1 MLKKSLAL
9 SLATLLLVLA
19 SPLSN
24 RAAERVTGPWDLA
37 KLKQTPAATWGERKG
52 LVQEVFYEGEPFGGK
67 PTRVFAY
74 YARPEKLDGK
84 LPAMVCVHGGGGKAF
99 AEWATLWAQRG
110 YVALAMDLAGVGPD
124 GKRLPDGGPGQG
136 DTEKFRAFT
145 DAEAKEMWTYHAV
158 AAVIRGHSL
167 LASRPEVDAG
177 RIGITGISWGGYLT
191 CIVSGLDDRLKVS
204 VPVYGCGFLHE
215 NSAWLGQFA
224 KLGPEQSAHWV
235 KFFDPSIYLPGVS
248 CPILFLNGTT
258 DFAYPL
264 DSYQKC
270 YRLVTAAPVTLG
282 ITPTLRHSH
291 LAGWAPVEIG
301 LFADSVL
308 SGGAPLPRLG
318 AMQTTGDTASA
329 SASFEAKMPITK
341 AQLHFAPAEGA
352 WQKRSWTSVDAVIK
366 GQEISAKLP
375 AAPRP
380 LVYFLTVT
388 DPRGATVSTPH
399 TVLGSA
405 VVK

>member
-1 MLKKSLAL
+1 MLKNSLILTLVTFLLSPTAL
-9 SLATLLLVLA
+9 S
-19 SPLSN
+19 SG

-52 LVQEVFYEGEPFGGK
+52 LVQEVFYEGEPFRGK

-74 YARPEKLDGK
+74 YSRPENFDGK

-110 YVALAMDLAGVGPD
+110 YAAIAMDLAGVGPD
-124 GKRLPDGGPGQG
+124 GKRLADGGPGQG
-136 DTEKFRAFT
+136 DTEKFRGFT
-145 DAEAKEMWTYHAV
+145 DAEAKELWTYHAV

-167 LASRPEVDAG
+167 LASRPEVDAA

-204 VPVYGCGFLHE
+204 VPVYGCGFLQE

-224 KLGPEQSAHWV
+224 KLGPEQSARWV
-235 KFFDPSIYLPGVS
+235 KFFDPSVYLPGVS

-291 LAGWAPVEIG
+291 QAGWAPVEIG

-308 SGGAPLPRLG
+308 RGGAPLPRLG

-329 SASFEAKMPITK
+329 SVEAKTPITK
-341 AQLHFAPAEGA
+341 AQLHFAKAEGV
-352 WQKRSWTSVDAVIK
+352 WQKRLWTSVDAVIK
-366 GQEISAKLP
+366 GAEISAHLP

-388 DPRGATVSTPH
+388 DHRGATVSTPH
-399 TVLGSA
+399 AVLGEGGA
-405 VVK
+405 K

>member
-1 MLKKSLAL
+1 MLKKSVVLSFAAL
-9 SLATLLLVLA
+9 VFSLAF
-19 SPLSN
+19 PLST

-37 KLKQTPAATWGERKG
+37 KLKQKPAATWGERKG

-74 YARPEKLDGK
+74 YARPDSGEGK

-110 YVALAMDLAGVGPD
+110 YAALAMDLAGVGPD
-124 GKRLPDGGPGQG
+124 GKRLADGGPGQG
-136 DTEKFRAFT
+136 DTEKFRVFT

-167 LASRPEVDAG
+167 LASRPEVDAA

-204 VPVYGCGFLHE
+204 VPVYGCGFLSE

-224 KLGPEQSAHWV
+224 KLGPEQSARWG
-235 KFFDPSIYLPGVS
+235 KFFDPSVYLPGVS

-291 LAGWAPVEIG
+291 PAGWAPIEIG

-308 SGGAPLPRLG
+308 RDGAPLPRLG
-318 AMQTTGDTASA
+318 AMQTTGETVSA
-329 SASFEAKMPITK
+329 NFEATVPVTK
-341 AQLHFAPAEGA
+341 AQLHFAKAEGV
-352 WQKRSWTSVDAVIK
+352 WQKRSWTSVDAMVE
-366 GQEISAKLP
+366 GQKITAKLP

-380 LVYFLTVT
+380 IVYFLTVT
-388 DPRGATVSTPH
+388 DDRRATVSTPH
-399 TVLGSA
+399 VLLGEA
-405 VVK
+405 AAK

>member
-1 MLKKSLAL
+1 MFMKPIVLAF
-9 SLATLLLVLA
+9 ATLLLSLA
-19 SPLSN
+19 SPLSA

-37 KLKQTPAATWGERKG
+37 KLKQTPTATWGERKG
-52 LVQEVFYEGEPFGGK
+52 LVQEVFYEGEPFAGK

-74 YARPEKLDGK
+74 YSRPEKIDGK

-110 YVALAMDLAGVGPD
+110 YAAIAMDLAGVGAG

-136 DTEKFRAFT
+136 DTEKFRVFT
-145 DAEAKEMWTYHAV
+145 DAEAKERWTYHAV

-235 KFFDPSIYLPGVS
+235 KLFDPSVYLPGVG

-270 YRLVTAAPVTLG
+270 YRLVTAPVTLG

-291 LAGWAPVEIG
+291 QAGWAPVEIG

-308 SGGAPLPRLG
+308 RDGASLPRLG

-329 SASFEAKMPITK
+329 SCESKAPITK
-341 AQLHFAPAEGA
+341 AQLHFAKAEGV
-352 WQKRSWTSVDAVIK
+352 WQKRSWTSVDATIK
-366 GQEISAKLP
+366 GQEVSAKIP

-388 DPRGATVSTPH
+388 DNRGATVSTPH
-399 TVLGSA
+399 ALLGDGGA
-405 VVK
+405 K

>member
-1 MLKKSLAL
+1 MPMLKKSLVL
-9 SLATLLLVLA
+9 SLATLVLALA
-19 SPLSN
+19 SPLST

-37 KLKQTPAATWGERKG
+37 KLKQMPAATWGERQG

-74 YARPEKLDGK
+74 YARPEKIDGK

-110 YVALAMDLAGVGPD
+110 YAAIAMDLAGVGPG

-136 DTEKFRAFT
+136 DTEKFRIFT

-167 LASRPEVDAG
+167 LASRPEVDAS

-191 CIVSGLDDRLKVS
+191 CIVTGLDDRLKVS
-204 VPVYGCGFLHE
+204 VPVYGCGFLQE
-215 NSAWLGQFA
+215 NSVWLGQFA

-235 KFFDPSIYLPGVS
+235 KFFDPSVYLPGVG
-248 CPILFLNGTT
+248 CPILFLNSTT

-270 YRLVTAAPVTLG
+270 YRLVSTPVTLG

-291 LAGWAPVEIG
+291 QAGWAPVEIG

-308 SGGAPLPRLG
+308 RDGAPLPRLG
-318 AMQTTGDTASA
+318 AMQTAGETASA
-329 SASFEAKMPITK
+329 NFESKVPVTK
-341 AQLHFAPAEGA
+341 AQLHFAKAEGV
-352 WQKRSWTSVDAVIK
+352 WQKRSWTSVDATIK
-366 GQEISAKLP
+366 GQEVSAKIP

-388 DPRGATVSTPH
+388 DNRGATVSTPH
-399 TVLGSA
+399 ALLGDGGA
-405 VVK
+405 K

>member
-167 LASRPEVDAG
+167 LAGRPEVDAG

>member
-1 MLKKSLAL
+1 MFMNSRLLPFAAVLLAL
-9 SLATLLLVLA
+9 V
-19 SPLSN
+19 SPLSL
-24 RAAERVTGPWDLA
+24 RAAERFTGPWDLA
-37 KLKQTPAATWGERKG
+37 KLKQTPAATWGERQG
-52 LVQEVFYEGEPFGGK
+52 LVQEVFYEGEPLAGK

-74 YARPEKLDGK
+74 YARPEKIEGK

-110 YVALAMDLAGVGPD
+110 YAAIAMDLAGGGPG

-136 DTEKFRAFT
+136 DTEKFRVFT

-158 AAVIRGHSL
+158 AAVLRGHSL
-167 LASRPEVDAG
+167 LASRPEVDAN

-191 CIVSGLDDRLKVS
+191 CIVTGLDDRLKVS

-215 NSAWLGQFA
+215 NSVWLGQFA
-224 KLGPEQSAHWV
+224 KLGPEQSARWV
-235 KFFDPSIYLPGVS
+235 KFFDPSVYLPGVG
-248 CPILFLNGTT
+248 CPMLFLNSTT

-270 YRLVTAAPVTLG
+270 YRLVTAPVTLG

-291 LAGWAPVEIG
+291 TAGWAPVEIG

-308 SGGAPLPRLG
+308 RDGAPLPRLA
-318 AMQTTGDTASA
+318 AMQTTVDTT
-329 SASFEAKMPITK
+329 SASFEAKVPVTK
-341 AQLHFAPAEGA
+341 TQLHFAKAEGV
-352 WQKRSWTSVDAVIK
+352 WQKRSWTSVDATIK
-366 GQEISAKLP
+366 GQEISVQIP

-388 DPRGATVSTPH
+388 DQRGATVSTPH
-399 TVLGSA
+399 AMLGNA
-405 VVK
+405 AAK